1 MSTPSLLIAGA
12 GGAVGKHLVEQCS
25 ANKTHSLRL
34 LTRSKKKMEDA
45 FSTHSSA
52 QHTIVEADVLRPQTL
67 VGACQG
73 VDTVIS
79 TIGAS
84 LDIRAIND
92 KNSFHT
98 VDLQGNINLLKEA
111 QKSGVRKFVYL
122 SAFGAATMNTAYT
135 NAHEEFVRHLKA
147 SGLEYGVVRPTGF
160 FYVNCEFLDMARR
173 GTAWLVG
180 NGKASTN
187 PIHEE
192 DVAKACMEAA
202 LGQGNREMNIGGPE
216 TFTRQE
222 IAELAFQT
230 LGKRPRIF
238 HSPFAMT
245 QVMKPLLSVFN
256 PRIAELVEFL
266 GYVATHECV
275 APVYG
280 QKRLGDYF
288 LAAARA

>member
-1 MSTPSLLIAGA
+1 
-12 GGAVGKHLVEQCS
+12 
-25 ANKTHSLRL
+25 
-34 LTRSKKKMEDA
+34 MEDA
-45 FSTHSSA
+45 FSTHSSS
-52 QHTIVEADVLRPQTL
+52 QQTIVEADVLRPETL
-67 VGACQG
+67 AGVCKG

-84 LDIRAIND
+84 LDFRAIKD
-92 KNSFHT
+92 RNSFTT
-98 VDLQGNINLLKEA
+98 VDLQGNLHLLEEA
-111 QKSGVRKFVYL
+111 RKSGVRKFVYL

-135 NAHEEFVRHLKA
+135 NAHEEFVRHLKV

-160 FYVNCEFLDMARR
+160 FYVNNEFLEMARN

-180 NGKASTN
+180 DGRATTN

-192 DVAKACMEAA
+192 DVAKACTEAA
-202 LGQGNREMNIGGPE
+202 LGQGNQEMNIGGPE

-230 LGKRPRIF
+230 LGKKPRVF

-245 QVMKPLLSVFN
+245 KVMKPLVSIFN
-256 PRIAELVEFL
+256 PRIGDLVEFL

-288 LAAARA
+288 LTKART

>member
-12 GGAVGKHLVEQCS
+12 GGAVGRHLVEQCR
-25 ANKTHSLRL
+25 ANKSHSLRL

-45 FSTHSSA
+45 FSTHSSS
-52 QHTIVEADVLRPQTL
+52 QQTIVEADVLRPETL
-67 VGACQG
+67 AGVCKG

-84 LDIRAIND
+84 LDFRAIKD
-92 KNSFHT
+92 RNSFTT
-98 VDLQGNINLLKEA
+98 VDLQGNLHLLEEA
-111 QKSGVRKFVYL
+111 RKSGVRKFVYL

-135 NAHEEFVRHLKA
+135 NAHEEFVRHLKV

-160 FYVNCEFLDMARR
+160 FYVNNEFLEMARN

-180 NGKASTN
+180 DGRATTN

-192 DVAKACMEAA
+192 DVAKACTEAA
-202 LGQGNREMNIGGPE
+202 LGQGNQEMNIGGPE

-230 LGKRPRIF
+230 LGKKPRVF

-245 QVMKPLLSVFN
+245 KVMKPLVSIFN
-256 PRIAELVEFL
+256 PRIGDLVEFL

-275 APVYG
+275 APPYG

-288 LAAARA
+288 LAKART